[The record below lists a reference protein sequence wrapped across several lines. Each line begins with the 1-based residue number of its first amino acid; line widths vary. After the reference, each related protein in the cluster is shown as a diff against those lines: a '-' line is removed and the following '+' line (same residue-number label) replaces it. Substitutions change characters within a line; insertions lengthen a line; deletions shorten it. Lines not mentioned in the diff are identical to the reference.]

1 MPKHNVHPAVARAR
15 ARLAGLTA
23 RKANPDTIAAA
34 REQLAEARCQAD
46 IARWPTLPDRARLEL
61 ARLVLAGGGDDV
73 AP

>member
-23 RKANPDTIAAA
+23 RKADPDTIAAA
-34 REQLAEARCQAD
+34 RAQLAEANAAAD
-46 IARWPTLPDRARLEL
+46 ISKWPPMAALSRARLASL
-61 ARLVLAGGGDDV
+61 ILVGGGDDA